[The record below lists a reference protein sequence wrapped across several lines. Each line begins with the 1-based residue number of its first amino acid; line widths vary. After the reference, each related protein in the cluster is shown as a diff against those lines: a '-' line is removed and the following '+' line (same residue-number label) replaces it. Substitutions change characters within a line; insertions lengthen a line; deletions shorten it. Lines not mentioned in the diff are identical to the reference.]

1 MEFQPKINKNY
12 YNIDDICKHLHISHS
27 TVIRD
32 IQKKNLDAIQ
42 VSGRGSQWII
52 KKEAFCK
59 YIEVKTLEK
68 SEKETKD
75 LLKDKNIVDISSI
88 FTKKQS
94 DPRGKPVTCRVTSET
109 LIKIDKERAKSFPI
123 QSRSAH
129 LGEVLDEL
137 YVHRKA

>member
-1 MEFQPKINKNY
+1 MELPSNLQKDY
-12 YNIDDICKHLHISHS
+12 YNIDDICKYLHRCH
-27 TVIRD
+27 TRVMED
-32 IQKKNLDAIQ
+32 IKKGNLDAIQ
-42 VSGRGSQWII
+42 LNGKGSPWVI
-52 KKEAFCK
+52 KKEDFIK
-59 YIEVKTLEK
+59 YV
-68 SEKETKD
+68 SEKTKEKED
-75 LLKDKNIVDISSI
+75 KELLKDKNIVDISSI